1 MKREFSFYE
10 FVAILVPSAI
20 LLYAVQLILEHA
32 YRKQIVDFGK
42 LGETVIFII
51 ICYGVGHIIQSL
63 GNFFENIVWF
73 VYGGMPTKWLTH
85 KNKFNKYLFE
95 QSLNQRI
102 VRQVKKKFGDDIED
116 YGRLTY
122 NLLFQKNKTKRIDIF
137 NGNYSLFRGLAV
149 SFLIIAGLCL
159 YYLTWQL
166 SLIAL
171 VPSLLATVRMI
182 RFAKYYATE
191 TFTTFYNLS
200 D

>member
-1 MKREFSFYE
+1 MKKEFSFYE

-32 YRKQIVDFGK
+32 YQKQIVDFGK
-42 LGETVIFII
+42 LGETVIFVI

-73 VYGGMPTKWLTH
+73 VYGGMPTKWLIH

-102 VRQVKKKFGDDIED
+102 VEQVKKKFGNDIED
-116 YGRLTY
+116 YGRVTY
-122 NLLFQKNKTKRIDIF
+122 NLLFQKDKTKRIDIF

-149 SFLIIAGLCL
+149 SFLIITVLCS
-159 YYLTWQL
+159 YYLVWQL
-166 SLIAL
+166 SLVAL
-171 VPSLLATVRMI
+171 VISLLATVRMI

-191 TFTTFYNLS
+191 TFMTFYNLL

>member
-20 LLYAVQLILEHA
+20 LLYAAQLILE
-32 YRKQIVDFGK
+32 YTYQKQIVDFGK
-42 LGETVIFII
+42 IGETAIFII

-63 GNFFENIVWF
+63 GNFYENIIWF
-73 VYGGMPTKWLTH
+73 VYGGMPAKWLTN
-85 KNKFNKYLFE
+85 KNKFNNYLFE

-102 VRQVKKKFGDDIED
+102 VEQVKKKFGDDIED
-116 YGRLTY
+116 YGRLAY
-122 NLLFQKNKTKRIDIF
+122 NLLFQKDKTKRIDIF

-149 SFLIIAGLCL
+149 SFLIITALCS
-159 YYLTWQL
+159 YYLTWQP

-171 VPSLLATVRMI
+171 VSSLLATVRMI

-191 TFTTFYNLS
+191 TFRTFYNLS

>member
-1 MKREFSFYE
+1 MKKEFSFYE
-10 FVAILVPSAI
+10 FVAVLVPSAI
-20 LLYAVQLILEHA
+20 LLYAVQLILEYA
-32 YRKQIVDFGK
+32 YQKQIVDFGK
-42 LGETVIFII
+42 IGETAIFVI

-63 GNFFENIVWF
+63 GNFYENIVWF
-73 VYGGMPTKWLTH
+73 VYGGMPAKWLTH
-85 KNKFNKYLFE
+85 KNKFNNYLFE

-102 VRQVKKKFGDDIED
+102 VEQVKNKFGDDIED

-122 NLLFQKNKTKRIDIF
+122 NLLFQKDKTKRIDIF

-149 SFLIIAGLCL
+149 SFLIITALCL

-166 SLIAL
+166 SLVAL

-191 TFTTFYNLS
+191 TFITFYNLS